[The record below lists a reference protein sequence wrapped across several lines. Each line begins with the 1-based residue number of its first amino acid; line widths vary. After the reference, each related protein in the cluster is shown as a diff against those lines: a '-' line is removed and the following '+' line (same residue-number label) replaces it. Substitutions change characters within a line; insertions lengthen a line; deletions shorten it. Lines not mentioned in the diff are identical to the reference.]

1 MLHFNFV
8 LISIKSFRSCNTI
21 SLDDY
26 FTCSTIP
33 IRSICIGDRYFS
45 FCSKYL
51 IFRTICLVK
60 TNIKRCMHTKQIVRN
75 MRYLEQKEKYLSP
88 MHIDRIGM
96 VEQVKYS
103 SREMVLQE
111 RKLFMLINTKLKWI
125 RYPMSF

>member
-60 TNIKRCMHTKQIVRN
+60 TNIKRCMHTIWKRSEEHTSELQSRFDLVCRLL
-75 MRYLEQKEKYLSP
+75 LEKKKIAENREETKKDIAAV
-88 MHIDRIGM
+88 HI
-96 VEQVKYS
+96 YH
-103 SREMVLQE
+103 
-111 RKLFMLINTKLKWI
+111 
-125 RYPMSF
+125 